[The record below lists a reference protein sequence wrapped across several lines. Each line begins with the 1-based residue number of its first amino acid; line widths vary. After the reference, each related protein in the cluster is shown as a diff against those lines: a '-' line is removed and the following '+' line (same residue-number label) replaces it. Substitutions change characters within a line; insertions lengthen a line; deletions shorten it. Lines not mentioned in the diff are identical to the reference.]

1 MKNTVDTSNDNKR
14 FIRAC
19 EETKEE
25 ITVAQTVSKPAE
37 IKQLKCKIN
46 HSFIYVSGS
55 EDILPKITEWDLDTL
70 KTVVQEIDSCEESA
84 GGKAETGSAIS
95 CPSAILKKIS
105 DEEILLA
112 FQQKYS
118 CLADSSNMQSIMNR
132 IAEELII
139 INDSDDPLERSWI
152 PADNLQSEVEEED

>member
-1 MKNTVDTSNDNKR
+1 MNFAKDNLKYFQVGSSPMKNTVDTSNDNKW

-46 HSFIYVSGS
+46 DSFIYVAGS

-70 KTVVQEIDSCEESA
+70 KTVVQGIDSCEESA
-84 GGKAETGSAIS
+84 GGQAETGSAIS
-95 CPSAILKKIS
+95 CPSAISKKIS
-105 DEEILLA
+105 DDW
-112 FQQKYS
+112 
-118 CLADSSNMQSIMNR
+118 DSSCFSTKIFMLGWQLKYANYH
-132 IAEELII
+132 E
-139 INDSDDPLERSWI
+139 
-152 PADNLQSEVEEED
+152 